1 MSCLSEGLKIRTIT
15 VYLSPLLALGS
26 QLTFIMSNT
35 EGGRIE
41 ADADVD
47 ADVDADADATSDY
60 ESVKSDTTSVTSS
73 IFNYV
78 FENGHSYHA
87 YGAGQYVSNPIKTY
101 PTKLTSPASAK
112 R

>member
-1 MSCLSEGLKIRTIT
+1 MLAKIRTTIT
-15 VYLSPLLALGS
+15 YLSPLLALGS

-35 EGGRIE
+35 EEGRIE
-41 ADADVD
+41 
-47 ADVDADADATSDY
+47 ADADATSDY

-87 YGAGQYVSNPIKTY
+87 YKAGQYVSSPIKTY
-101 PTKLTSPASAK
+101 PTKLNFSSFCQTMNLSK
-112 R
+112 GD

>member
-41 ADADVD
+41 VE
-47 ADVDADADATSDY
+47 ADADATSDY

-73 IFNYV
+73 IFDYV

-87 YGAGQYVSNPIKTY
+87 YKAGQYVSNPIKTY

>member
-1 MSCLSEGLKIRTIT
+1 MLAKIRTIIT
-15 VYLSPLLALGS
+15 YLSPLLALGS

-41 ADADVD
+41 VE
-47 ADVDADADATSDY
+47 ADADATSDY

-87 YGAGQYVSNPIKTY
+87 YKAGQYVSNPIKTY

>member
-1 MSCLSEGLKIRTIT
+1 MLAKIRTIIT
-15 VYLSPLLALGS
+15 YLSPLLALGS

-35 EGGRIE
+35 EGSHIE
-41 ADADVD
+41 
-47 ADVDADADATSDY
+47 ADADATSDY

-73 IFNYV
+73 VFNYI

-87 YGAGQYVSNPIKTY
+87 YKAGQYVSNPIKTY